1 MGVRCQEVGQAVP
14 QAVAVLM
21 ATLIMVMVALIM
33 VMAALAM
40 VMVALIMIMMVVV
53 VVVVVAMRVPA
64 MRVVTVGV
72 VVIAVRPAHAR
83 QRIGG
88 AARQRG
94 DNADGAGTRGV
105 LRATAETATNPV
117 STTGTIRAHRRLE
130 I

>member
-40 VMVALIMIMMVVV
+40 VMVALIMIMMV

-105 LRATAETATNPV
+105 LRAIAETATNPV